1 MGTCF
6 TATDSFSK
14 FSEYSPCRTCKL
26 KNSLLSLSYHHH
38 KAIHSKNH
46 LSFWRK
52 IFLQKWK
59 FEFREKPTEKFAKF
73 CLHNADH
80 HHFSS
85 WRYFFTT
92 KLTKLK
98 TRTNRKFVKFC
109 LQSAKHPLFWR
120 IFFRCKIGIR
130 IFGKNAVFKKF
141 FSSPIF
147 WVSLS
152 NVLKCK

>member
-26 KNSLLSLSYHHH
+26 ENSLLSLSYHHH
-38 KAIHSKNH
+38 KAMHSKNH

-52 IFLQKWK
+52 KFLTKVKIRIFGKKL
-59 FEFREKPTEKFAKF
+59 TEKFAKF

-80 HHFSS
+80 HHFSF

-92 KLTKLK
+92 KLKIRTYWKIREILFTKGKIPFILTIFFFTAKLK
-98 TRTNRKFVKFC
+98 FSEKCSIQEVFFFVHFLGVFVKC
-109 LQSAKHPLFWR
+109 
-120 IFFRCKIGIR
+120 IE
-130 IFGKNAVFKKF
+130 V
-141 FSSPIF
+141 
-147 WVSLS
+147 
-152 NVLKCK
+152 